1 MSRLL
6 SMMCMLLVVFS
17 LAGCAT
23 EKPASGQPQQT
34 LLLYSELDGMFT
46 EDLVRAFNKEYN
58 NKICLK
64 ATYELPQSGQMPD
77 LVLAEKRTLNGL
89 KIDGMLKPTEFV
101 GSERLA
107 EKFHDQDLCW
117 YGAFYDPT
125 VFLVNQQFARIV
137 GQNNLK
143 GWSDLESHIGTRI
156 VMENLS
162 DTNSTQNFLSAF
174 ADQKGET
181 GSLNYLWNIN
191 RFVVQYAKFPFTP
204 IRMAAVGDADVAI
217 TRQSYVFK
225 YLENKFPAYVVIP
238 EEGTPVNL
246 YGVGLFKA
254 TEQEAKALQFME
266 WLLRSEEVKKIASVD
281 NTGYLFL
288 LSDNGDG
295 AVPDKLWLNHNYLT
309 VAKQDSLT
317 DKWLQQVRFSK

>member
-125 VFLVNQQFARIV
+125 VF
-137 GQNNLK
+137 
-143 GWSDLESHIGTRI
+143 
-156 VMENLS
+156 
-162 DTNSTQNFLSAF
+162 
-174 ADQKGET
+174 
-181 GSLNYLWNIN
+181 
-191 RFVVQYAKFPFTP
+191 
-204 IRMAAVGDADVAI
+204 
-217 TRQSYVFK
+217 
-225 YLENKFPAYVVIP
+225 
-238 EEGTPVNL
+238 
-246 YGVGLFKA
+246 
-254 TEQEAKALQFME
+254 
-266 WLLRSEEVKKIASVD
+266 
-281 NTGYLFL
+281 
-288 LSDNGDG
+288 
-295 AVPDKLWLNHNYLT
+295 
-309 VAKQDSLT
+309 
-317 DKWLQQVRFSK
+317 FS